1 MFQQDRERRESADRR
16 EGRES
21 SERRT
26 KKKKKVLKQMLKKY
40 FNRKKFKE
48 QKMRNKLFRLCIT
61 VGVFSTFNFTLIQF
75 II

>member
-1 MFQQDRERRESADRR
+1 MQKEEKVRIEERVEKVVRD
-16 EGRES
+16 GQ
-21 SERRT
+21 
-26 KKKKKVLKQMLKKY
+26 KKEKKVLKHMLKKY